1 MQSWLEKAEEN
12 LRLYGKISPTWKDRP
27 FYTLFMIL
35 INALWIVP
43 VLLFILLG
51 LGETFNTRI
60 P

>member
-1 MQSWLEKAEEN
+1 LEKAEEN

>member
-35 INALWIVP
+35 INALWIWP
-43 VLLFILLG
+43 VLLLILLV
-51 LGETFNTRI
+51 LVETFNIRI